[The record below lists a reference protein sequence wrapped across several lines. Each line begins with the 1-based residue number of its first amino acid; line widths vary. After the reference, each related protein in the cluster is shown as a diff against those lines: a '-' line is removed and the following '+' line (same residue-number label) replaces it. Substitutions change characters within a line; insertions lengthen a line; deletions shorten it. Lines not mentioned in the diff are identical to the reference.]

1 MKRLRQY
8 QMVLM
13 KEPKLFEISE
23 RLYKEA
29 IHKNE
34 VQAGVTSYVIAPV
47 MYRFVA
53 WVLQD
58 ALMRGKKRLYFLA
71 RDGYSMYHVAKILCE
86 KADLPIE
93 CKYLYCSRYALRSA
107 QFYLLK
113 EQSLD
118 YICLGGMDVTFEK
131 LMHRAGLSQ
140 EEAEKTAGILG
151 YENKMNEHLSY
162 NEIKAMKQVLNDCV
176 FFMESMLAH
185 SKACYPLVTGYLKQ
199 EGLCDAVPFA
209 IVDSGWTG
217 SMQKSLQSLM
227 RSMGADATLEG
238 YYFGMYEYPK
248 DVDRETYHCYYFE
261 PETSMKRKVYFSNN
275 LFECIFSS
283 PEGMVTGYKCEN
295 QLYIPTFEHSGNP
308 NKERIEYSTNVIKR
322 YAEEIINQYPQDIK
336 EEKNKFLNTAE
347 KLLFYFMGK
356 PTVEEAIEYGSYIFC
371 DDVIGEENQ
380 VVATRLNSREIK
392 DNFLLSKS
400 INMLMKTGKPIK
412 ESAWIEGSTV
422 LNSDMG
428 EKRLNQCALCK
439 YALYIRKRMK

>member
-8 QMVLM
+8 QAVLK

-23 RLYKEA
+23 KLYKE
-29 IHKNE
+29 IRHSSE
-34 VQAGVTSYVIAPV
+34 VQAEITSYVIAPL
-47 MYRFVA
+47 MYRFVT

-58 ALMRGKKRLYFLA
+58 AINRGKKRLYFLA

-86 KADLPIE
+86 KASLPIE

-113 EQSLD
+113 EKSLD
-118 YICLGGMDVTFEK
+118 YVCLGGMDVTFEK
-131 LMHRAGLSQ
+131 LMHRAGLTD
-140 EEAEKTAGILG
+140 EEAKKTAEILG
-151 YENKMNEHLSY
+151 YKEEFNASLSY
-162 NEIKAMKQVLNDCV
+162 SKVKAMKPVLQECN
-176 FFMESMLAH
+176 FFMETMLEH
-185 SKACYPLVTGYLKQ
+185 SKDCYPQVCGYLKQ
-199 EGLCDAVPFA
+199 EGLLDNVPFA

-217 SMQKSLQSLM
+217 SMQKSLQSLL
-227 RSMGADATLEG
+227 RSMGAKSIVEG
-238 YYFGMYEYPK
+238 YYFGMYDYPT
-248 DVDRETYHCYYFE
+248 DVKTETYHCYYFE
-261 PETSMKRKVYFSNN
+261 PKSDIRRKVYFSNN

-283 PEGMVTGYKCEN
+283 PEAMVTGYKSEN
-295 QLYIPTFEHSGNP
+295 NVYLPTFEHLDNP
-308 NKERIEYSTNVIKR
+308 NKERIEHSTKVLKR
-322 YAEEIINQYPQDIK
+322 YAEEIIKKYPQDIK
-336 EEKNKFLNTAE
+336 EDKNKFLKTAE

-356 PTVEEAIEYGSYIFC
+356 PTIEEATEYGSYIFC

-392 DNFLLSKS
+392 DNFLVSKS
-400 INMLMKTGKPIK
+400 LNMLMKTGKPIK

-428 EKRLNQCALCK
+428 AKRLNQCALCK